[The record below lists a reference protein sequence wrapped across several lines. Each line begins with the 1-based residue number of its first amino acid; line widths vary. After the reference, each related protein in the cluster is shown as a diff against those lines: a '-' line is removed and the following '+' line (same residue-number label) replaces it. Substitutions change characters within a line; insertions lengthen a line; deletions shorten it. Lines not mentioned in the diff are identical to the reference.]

1 MNFFDIAIILFAFEL
16 VFKKFISEKVFV
28 ISLVL
33 SSITAFIQVL
43 VVGYKWQYMPLYI
56 IILFSSLVHTFNIN
70 LQKRLLNFLFSLLL
84 ALLFVS
90 SALLIYYLP
99 IPEFA
104 IENKKYS
111 VGYEEVHIILE
122 DRLQPEAF
130 VELSNLKENSKRELL
145 VDVYY
150 PSEDETTL
158 IQLFKDAPSN
168 WGETVINYLNRT
180 WGINLPTFL
189 FSHLNL
195 SYFDVGVDLNKG
207 NTEFP
212 VLIYT
217 HGWAGEKIF
226 ATDQLLTI
234 ASQGYIVIAI
244 DHTGLSM
251 FTELPSGTIFNTG
264 STEASSKVFDVMYEM
279 SIDIENTLEYLNKNN
294 LVSNQS
300 VINII
305 GHSTGGGSAHLYCL
319 RNKCETLVLQDPFFV
334 PVISEYG
341 GIVLSS
347 PTYFIY
353 SEDWYRGNEDINEM
367 SEIEVYRNYLTYT
380 YVGSTSETYAKGFY
394 LTDSAHYDFV
404 AFGAISPL
412 TKYTFLKG
420 SIDYHD
426 SLRAN
431 NRFNLEAL
439 KQSEITT
446 DNMII
451 QIDK

>member
-1 MNFFDIAIILFAFEL
+1 MDLFDIAILLLVLEL
-16 VFKKFISEKVFV
+16 VFKKFITERVYL
-28 ISLVL
+28 ISLCL
-33 SSITAFIQVL
+33 SAL
-43 VVGYKWQYMPLYI
+43 VAVSQILIVGYKWQYMPLYI
-56 IILFSSLVHTFNIN
+56 IILFSALVHTFNIN

-84 ALLFVS
+84 ALLFVL

-207 NTEFP
+207 NTKFP

-226 ATDQLLTI
+226 ATDQLITI
-234 ASQGYIVIAI
+234 ASQGYVVIAL
-244 DHTGLSM
+244 DHTGLAM
-251 FTELPSGTIFNTG
+251 FTELPSGTIYNTG
-264 STEASSKVFDVMYEM
+264 STENSTKVYDVMLEM
-279 SIDIENTLEYLNKNN
+279 SIDIENTVSYFKETNYYADFLNI
-294 LVSNQS
+294 S
-300 VINII
+300 VI
-305 GHSTGGGSAHLYCL
+305 GHSTGGGSGHLYCL
-319 RNKCETLVLQDPFFV
+319 KNACNTLILQDPFFV
-334 PVISEYG
+334 PVVNELQTIS
-341 GIVLSS
+341 LTTD
-347 PTYFIY
+347 TYFIY
-353 SEDWYRGNEDINEM
+353 SEDWYKGNEDINDM
-367 SEIEVYRNYLTYT
+367 SEIEVFNGYIENKSLA
-380 YVGSTSETYAKGFY
+380 YAYY

-404 AFGAISPL
+404 AFGSISPL

-420 SIDYHD
+420 SIDYSD
-426 SLRAN
+426 SLISN

-439 KQSEITT
+439 QRQPITT
-446 DNMII
+446 DNFIKNI
-451 QIDK
+451 TK